1 MGQGKKCLSEQMAAG
16 NNRAMMFHPEQKKFP
31 ENINNNQ
38 TGSLLY
44 HGTTIWKKY
53 HSVIASE
60 QSPYTITLII

>member
-1 MGQGKKCLSEQMAAG
+1 MGQGKKYLSEQMAAG

-31 ENINNNQ
+31 ENINNQ

-60 QSPYTITLII
+60 QSPYAITLII